1 MSSYM
6 IIIRPLL
13 QYVYTKAIFRQ
24 ESEGH
29 VAIFKFPLQKDTKP
43 IPMVKANTLQQRAV
57 GEAV

>member
-1 MSSYM
+1 M
-6 IIIRPLL
+6 RPLL